1 MTPGLV
7 DRSAERLDS
16 AINRYAARSAKTMGA
31 GDIKICGA
39 AQE

>member
-1 MTPGLV
+1 M
-7 DRSAERLDS
+7 SER
-16 AINRYAARSAKTMGA
+16 AAQRQSAKREMLVWGA